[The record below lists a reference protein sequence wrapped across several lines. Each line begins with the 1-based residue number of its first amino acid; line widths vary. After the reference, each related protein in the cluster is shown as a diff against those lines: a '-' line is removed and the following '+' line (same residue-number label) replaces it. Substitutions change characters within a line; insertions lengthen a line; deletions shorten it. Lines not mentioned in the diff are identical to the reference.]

1 MKTLEK
7 KLIELSKQDID
18 INYLEGDINDVIGML
33 SQLERDFRGV
43 VETEW
48 DASLTLN
55 IELVIKLETECYGY
69 DGGKEFYL
77 KAYRYE
83 TDEEFKL
90 RIAAIQSEEDK
101 VRQREL
107 ATLAK
112 LKAKY
117 GDVS

>member
-1 MKTLEK
+1 METLEK
-7 KLIELSKQDID
+7 KLIELSYQYVDSS
-18 INYLEGDINDVIGML
+18 YLEGDINVVVETL
-33 SQLERDFRGV
+33 FQLERDFRGA

-48 DASLTLN
+48 GASLTLG
-55 IELVIKLETECYGY
+55 IELIIKLEMDY
-69 DGGKEFYL
+69 DYDDGKVLYL

-83 TDEEFKL
+83 TDGEFKL
-90 RIAAIQSEEDK
+90 RIDAKQSEEDK

>member
-7 KLIELSKQDID
+7 KLIELSKQYVDSS
-18 INYLEGDINDVIGML
+18 YLEGDISDVVEML
-33 SQLERDFRGV
+33 LQLERDFKDA

-48 DASLTLN
+48 GASLTLDV
-55 IELVIKLETECYGY
+55 ELIIKLETECYGY
-69 DGGKEFYL
+69 DGKVLYL

-83 TDEEFKL
+83 TDGELKL
-90 RIAAIQSEEDK
+90 RIAARQSEEDK

>member
-1 MKTLEK
+1 METLEK
-7 KLIELSKQDID
+7 KLIELSKQYVGSS
-18 INYLEGDINDVIGML
+18 YLEGNIKDVAESL
-33 SQLERDFRGV
+33 LELERNFKDEVEDFYDSFPSDV
-43 VETEW
+43 TITW
-48 DASLTLN
+48 
-55 IELVIKLETECYGY
+55 KLEMDY
-69 DGGKEFYL
+69 DYNDEKVLYL

-90 RIAAIQSEEDK
+90 RVASEKSKEDI

>member
-7 KLIELSKQDID
+7 KLIQVSTQYID
-18 INYLEGDINDVIGML
+18 SSYLEGAVSDVVDNL
-33 SQLERDFRGV
+33 LKFDEQLKAEV
-43 VETEW
+43 SVKLPPNTE
-48 DASLTLN
+48 
-55 IELVIKLETECYGY
+55 VIILLETECYGY

-90 RIAAIQSEEDK
+90 RLSAKQAKENV

>member
-1 MKTLEK
+1 METLEK
-7 KLIELSKQDID
+7 KLIELSKQYVDSS
-18 INYLEGDINDVIGML
+18 YLEGDINDVIEML

-43 VETEW
+43 VETGW
-48 DASLTLN
+48 DASLT
-55 IELVIKLETECYGY
+55 IGMKITIKLETECYGY

-83 TDEEFKL
+83 TDGEFKL
-90 RIAAIQSEEDK
+90 RISAKQAEEDK

>member
-7 KLIELSKQDID
+7 KLIELSTQYVDSS
-18 INYLEGDINDVIGML
+18 YLEGDINDVVETL
-33 SQLERDFRGV
+33 LQLERDFKGA

-48 DASLTLN
+48 EASLTLD
-55 IELVIKLETECYGY
+55 IELIIKLYINHDYSDE
-69 DGGKEFYL
+69 KALYL

-83 TDEEFKL
+83 TDGEYKL
-90 RIAAIQSEEDK
+90 RLAAKQSEEDK

>member
-7 KLIELSKQDID
+7 KLIELSKQYVDGS
-18 INYLEGDINDVIGML
+18 YLEGDINDVVEML
-33 SQLERDFRGV
+33 FRLERDFKGA

-48 DASLTLN
+48 GASLTLD
-55 IELVIKLETECYGY
+55 IELIIKLEMGY
-69 DGGKEFYL
+69 DYDDEKVLYL

-83 TDEEFKL
+83 TDGELKL
-90 RIAAIQSEEDK
+90 RLDAKQSEEDK

>member
-1 MKTLEK
+1 METLEK
-7 KLIELSKQDID
+7 KLVELSNQYVDSS
-18 INYLEGDINDVIGML
+18 YLEGDINDVVEML
-33 SQLERDFRGV
+33 FQLERDFKGA

-48 DASLTLN
+48 DASLTLDV
-55 IELVIKLETECYGY
+55 ELIIKLEIDY
-69 DGGKEFYL
+69 DYNDEKVLYL

-83 TDEEFKL
+83 TDGEFKL
-90 RIAAIQSEEDK
+90 RIAAKQSEEEK

>member
-1 MKTLEK
+1 METLEK
-7 KLIELSKQDID
+7 KLIELSNQYVDSS
-18 INYLEGDINDVIGML
+18 YLEGDIKDVVETL
-33 SQLERDFRGV
+33 FQLERDFRGD

-48 DASLTLN
+48 SASLTID
-55 IELVIKLETECYGY
+55 IELIIKLEMGY
-69 DGGKEFYL
+69 NYADEKVLYL

-83 TDEEFKL
+83 TDGEYKL
-90 RIAAIQSEEDK
+90 RLAAKQSEEDK

>member
-1 MKTLEK
+1 METLKK
-7 KLIELSKQDID
+7 KLIELSKQYVYSS
-18 INYLEGDINDVIGML
+18 YLEGDINDVVETL
-33 SQLERDFRGV
+33 LQLERDFKDA

-48 DASLTLN
+48 DASLTLD
-55 IELVIKLETECYGY
+55 IELIIKLEMDY
-69 DGGKEFYL
+69 DYDDEKVLYL

-83 TDEEFKL
+83 TDGEFKL
-90 RIAAIQSEEDK
+90 RITAKQSEEDI

-117 GDVS
+117 GDVL

>member
-7 KLIELSKQDID
+7 KLVELSKQYID
-18 INYLEGDINDVIGML
+18 SSYLEGDINDVVQSL
-33 SQLERDFRGV
+33 LQLERDFKYE

-48 DASLTLN
+48 SASLTLD
-55 IELVIKLETECYGY
+55 IELIIKLETECYGY

-83 TDEEFKL
+83 TDGEFKL
-90 RIAAIQSEEDK
+90 RIAAKQSEEDK

>member
-7 KLIELSKQDID
+7 KLIELSKQYVDSS
-18 INYLEGDINDVIGML
+18 YLEGDINDVVETL
-33 SQLERDFRGV
+33 LQLERDFKDA

-48 DASLTLN
+48 DASLTLD
-55 IELVIKLETECYGY
+55 IELIIKLEMDYDY
-69 DGGKEFYL
+69 DGEKSLYL

-83 TDEEFKL
+83 TDGEFKL
-90 RIAAIQSEEDK
+90 RIAATQAKEDT